1 MVMVVPLQLNP
12 RFRVSTCHVMVVPA
26 VVIASVADRVNVN
39 AAAGVS
45 IRSKISVR
53 RPLAARLVRNE
64 FNLYLLPS
72 LTINRDLYP
81 VDFLRYHPGAGVQ
94 TD

>member
-1 MVMVVPLQLNP
+1 MGIVICVPDQVKP
-12 RFRVSTCHVMVVPA
+12 RFRVSVCHVIVVPA
-26 VVIASVADRVNVN
+26 VVMARVADRVRVS

-53 RPLAARLVRNE
+53 RPLADKLVRNE

-72 LTINRDLYP
+72 LAID
-81 VDFLRYHPGAGVQ
+81 G
-94 TD
+94 